1 MKRDEIFASPIDQ
14 IDAFR
19 FDEKVVS
26 VFPDMIN
33 RSVPGYGQMVSLAG
47 IVASSH
53 YRPGS
58 RIYDLGCSLGSTA
71 AAVASRIPE
80 PSCRITLVDNSSAM
94 IDQCRSNL
102 AELGLNKDF
111 EFMCQDIR
119 SVVVENASVVC
130 LVLTLQFI
138 PVSERNA
145 LLNNVYNGLNSGGIL
160 LLAEKIS
167 FDSTSE
173 QEFLTSS
180 HEAFKRAN
188 GYSELEI
195 SQKRSALENVLVTES
210 ALQHEHRLRET
221 GFDTAYR
228 FFQAYNF
235 VAWAAHKR

>member
-1 MKRDEIFASPIDQ
+1 MKRDELFATPIDQ
-14 IDAFR
+14 VDAFR

-47 IVASSH
+47 IVAGSH
-53 YRPGS
+53 YQPGS

-71 AAVASRIPE
+71 AAVASRIPD
-80 PSCRITLVDNSSAM
+80 PTCRITAVDNSSAM
-94 IDQCRSNL
+94 IEQCRTNL

-111 EFMCQDIR
+111 EFLCQDIR
-119 SVVVENASVVC
+119 TVAVENASVVC

-145 LLNNVYNGLNSGGIL
+145 LLNSIYNGLNSGGVL
-160 LLAEKIS
+160 LLAEKTC
-167 FDSTSE
+167 FDNAAE
-173 QEFLTSS
+173 QEFFTAS

-195 SQKRSALENVLVTES
+195 SQKRSALENVLVTETAS
-210 ALQHEHRLRET
+210 QHEHRLHET
-221 GFDTAYR
+221 GFNTVYR

-235 VAWAAHKR
+235 MAWAAFKK